1 MSVVNKLWL
10 YDAIET
16 KIQDLINDWDTV
28 ADVKADIKINTN
40 YIIDFDGENIVWKDN
55 LTLEE
60 LELAFSGLKELEE
73 FYDNK
78 KEVKWHRY

>member
-1 MSVVNKLWL
+1 MRVVDKLWL
-10 YDAIET
+10 YDKIET
-16 KIQDLINDWDTV
+16 KIQDLINNWDTM
-28 ADVKADIKINTN
+28 ANVKADIKINTN
-40 YIIDFDGENIVWKDN
+40 YIIDFDGDNIVWKDN
-55 LTLEE
+55 LKLEA